1 MEKTSFWRTKAGAL
15 TIGFV
20 VAMVSFMVIL
30 MGIKMKS
37 EMLENCGLVL
47 VIVAVLISTIKVF
60 ILDRKGK

>member
-30 MGIKMKS
+30 IGIKMKS

>member
-30 MGIKMKS
+30 IGIKMKS

-47 VIVAVLISTIKVF
+47 VIVAVLISPIKVF
-60 ILDRKGK
+60 ILD

>member
-37 EMLENCGLVL
+37 EMLESCGLVL
-47 VIVAVLISTIKVF
+47 VIVAVLISPIKVF
-60 ILDRKGK
+60 ILDRNGK

>member
-47 VIVAVLISTIKVF
+47 VIVAVLISPIKV
-60 ILDRKGK
+60 